1 MVRHAFV
8 NALVTSVW
16 NDGRR
21 HSYNISGDKSN
32 HIPAFHVPQLYYF
45 VGFATAFGWPAL
57 VSGKGGV
64 LGLAHEVRARMF
76 GSKKNAAVTGIASAI
91 MCLTIYKFTC
101 VPAVARGGIRPLM
114 LLPSGSSTHSCCLT
128 TGTTPSTSGGASFC
142 YTRWCHT
149 SSFQGTLPAC
159 GRGTFVSVRI
169 VLNLRSSR
177 SASSC

>member
-1 MVRHAFV
+1 MRHAFV
-8 NALVTSVW
+8 NTLVTSVW
-16 NDGRR
+16 NDGRC

-101 VPAVARGGIRPLM
+101 VPAVARGGICPLM

-128 TGTTPSTSGGASFC
+128 IAITPSTYGDASFFSI
-142 YTRWCHT
+142 RWLRT
-149 SSFQGTLPAC
+149 SSFQGTSRPH
-159 GRGTFVSVRI
+159 GHGTFALV
-169 VLNLRSSR
+169 R
-177 SASSC
+177 SAVTLATREVNRG